1 MADTGRKGFADI
13 FSDSTEYNKLVF
25 HVNKILINR
34 NHCALV
40 TVVKVTNKGELS
52 PVGLV
57 DVQPMVNMMDGNGNP
72 IQHGIIHNLP
82 YFRLQGGADAIILD
96 PKVGDIGKATFSD
109 RDISRVKRTRKLDN
123 PGSKRQ
129 SNWAD
134 GLYDGGFLNGLPSQ
148 IVRFTDDGIY
158 VLSPKAVFIDAP
170 DIKTTGH
177 LTHEGATDITSSTIN
192 ISSTTINSAGTWNHS
207 GSFSATTI
215 NGGSTP
221 IAGDGAAAGAYL
233 EGIA

>member
-1 MADTGRKGFADI
+1 MADTGRKGFSDI

-25 HVNKILINR
+25 HVNKILSGR
-34 NHCALV
+34 NYCALV

-72 IQHGIIHNLP
+72 IQHGIVHNLP

-96 PKVGDIGKATFSD
+96 PKVGDIGKATFAD
-109 RDISRVKRTRKLDN
+109 RDTSRVKRTKKLDN

-134 GLYDGGFLNGLPSQ
+134 GLYDGGFLNGTPSQ
-148 IVRFTDDGIY
+148 FVRFADDGIH
-158 VLSPKAVFIDAP
+158 VHSPKAVFIDAT

-177 LTHEGATDITSSTIN
+177 LTHEGAMTIKGDIDTTGKLTNNGHAIDSTHAHKN
-192 ISSTTINSAGTWNHS
+192 TQPGSGISGV
-207 GSFSATTI
+207 
-215 NGGSTP
+215 P
-221 IAGDGAAAGAYL
+221 V
-233 EGIA
+233 